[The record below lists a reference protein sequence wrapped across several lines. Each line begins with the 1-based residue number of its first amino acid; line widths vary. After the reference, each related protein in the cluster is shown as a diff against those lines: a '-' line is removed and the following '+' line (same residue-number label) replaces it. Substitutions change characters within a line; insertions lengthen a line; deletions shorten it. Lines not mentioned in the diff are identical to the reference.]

1 MIERRE
7 HLRLAA
13 EARDA
18 FEIVGDVRQ
27 QDLDRDVAI
36 QPHIARSIHLAHP
49 ACADGGKDL
58 VWSETI
64 AGSQGHARCPMTE
77 RAHSKATCLHN
88 GRDVKLPHPV
98 ILLIAGVAVCAALT
112 WILPPGEYDR
122 RDDPATG
129 RSVVV
134 AGTYHRVDPAPVGP
148 FAAAVA
154 IPRGFVEAADVIGV
168 VLFVGAAWIVVDRIG
183 TLGRLIAALVGA
195 FGSGGLIAIPVV
207 SLFFATMGALENMQE
222 EIIPLVPALLLLG
235 RGLGVDAVS
244 VVAMSTGAA
253 AIGSAFGPTNPFQA
267 GIAMK
272 LAQLPPMSAAT
283 LRWTTFVAALAL
295 WVAWTMWHA
304 HRKRG
309 RDSGS
314 GIRDSKIT
322 GVDGLGPGIRD
333 PKITGGEIGAAQG
346 RDYLILAVAIAPI
359 AAYVYGSVALG
370 WGFNELS
377 GGFLVA
383 GCVAG
388 LLGGLGVAGTTTA
401 FLEGMQ
407 AMLPAAILIGAARAL
422 SLVLTDG
429 HVTDTILNGLAEPL
443 SRAPAAF
450 ASMLMIP
457 FHAIVHVAVPSV
469 SGQAVLT
476 MPILVPLSDL
486 LGISRQVTVL
496 AYQTGAGL
504 TELLTPTNG
513 GLMAVLLAAGVP
525 FARWIRFA
533 VVGVLLALIV
543 GVAGIIALLAV

>member
-1 MIERRE
+1 M
-7 HLRLAA
+7 
-13 EARDA
+13 
-18 FEIVGDVRQ
+18 
-27 QDLDRDVAI
+27 
-36 QPHIARSIHLAHP
+36 
-49 ACADGGKDL
+49 
-58 VWSETI
+58 
-64 AGSQGHARCPMTE
+64 
-77 RAHSKATCLHN
+77 
-88 GRDVKLPHPV
+88 KLPHPV
-98 ILLIAGVAVCAALT
+98 ILLIVGVAVCAVLT
-112 WILPPGEYDR
+112 WILPAGEYDR

-183 TLGRLIAALVGA
+183 TLGRLIAALVGG
-195 FGSGGLIAIPVV
+195 FGSRGLIAIPVV

-272 LAQLPPMSAAT
+272 LAQLPPMSAAS
-283 LRWTTFVAALAL
+283 LRWTTFAAGLAL
-295 WVAWTMWHA
+295 WVAWTMWYA
-304 HRKRG
+304 ARG
-309 RDSGS
+309 RDPGS
-314 GIRDSKIT
+314 GIRDPRIA
-322 GVDGLGPGIRD
+322 GD
-333 PKITGGEIGAAQG
+333 EIASATG
-346 RDYLILAVAIAPI
+346 RDYLILAIAVTPI

-388 LLGGLGVAGTTTA
+388 LLGGLGVGGTTAA

-429 HVTDTILNGLAEPL
+429 HVTDTILNGLATPL

-450 ASMLMIP
+450 ASLLMIP
-457 FHAIVHVAVPSV
+457 FHSIVHVAVPSV

-486 LGISRQVTVL
+486 LGISRQATVL

-533 VVGVLLALIV
+533 IVGVLLALAV
-543 GVAGIIALLAV
+543 GVAGIIAVLSTG

>member
-1 MIERRE
+1 M
-7 HLRLAA
+7 
-13 EARDA
+13 
-18 FEIVGDVRQ
+18 
-27 QDLDRDVAI
+27 
-36 QPHIARSIHLAHP
+36 
-49 ACADGGKDL
+49 
-58 VWSETI
+58 
-64 AGSQGHARCPMTE
+64 
-77 RAHSKATCLHN
+77 
-88 GRDVKLPHPV
+88 KLPHPI
-98 ILLIAGVAVCAALT
+98 ILLVAGVAVCAVLT
-112 WILPPGEYDR
+112 WVLPAGEYDR

-129 RSVVV
+129 RRIVV
-134 AGTYHRVDPAPVGP
+134 AGTYHPVDPAPVGP
-148 FAAAVA
+148 FTAAVA

-183 TLGRLIAALVGA
+183 TLGRLIAALVA
-195 FGSGGLIAIPVV
+195 SFGSRGLIAIPVI

-235 RGLGVDAVS
+235 RGLGVDAIS

-253 AIGSAFGPTNPFQA
+253 AVGSAFGPTNPFQA

-272 LAQLPPMSAAT
+272 LAQLPPMSAAP
-283 LRWTTFVAALAL
+283 LRWTMFAAALAL
-295 WVAWTMWHA
+295 WVGWTMWHA
-304 HRKRG
+304 ARNRG
-309 RDSGS
+309 SVVYGLASSVSGPA
-314 GIRDSKIT
+314 RTEDRRPET
-322 GVDGLGPGIRD
+322 GARSVALKDL
-333 PKITGGEIGAAQG
+333 
-346 RDYLILAVAIAPI
+346 LILLIAIAPI
-359 AAYVYGSVALG
+359 AVYVYGSVALG

-377 GGFLVA
+377 GGFLIA

-388 LLGGLGVAGTTTA
+388 LLGGLGVGGTTTA
-401 FLEGMQ
+401 YLEGMQ
-407 AMLPAAILIGAARAL
+407 AMLPAAILIGVARTL

-429 HVTDTILNGLAEPL
+429 HVTDTILNGLATPL

-450 ASMLMIP
+450 ASILMIP
-457 FHAIVHVAVPSV
+457 FHSIVHVAVPSV

-525 FARWIRFA
+525 FSRWIRFA

-543 GVAGIIALLAV
+543 GVVGMVAAMGL

>member
-1 MIERRE
+1 M
-7 HLRLAA
+7 
-13 EARDA
+13 
-18 FEIVGDVRQ
+18 
-27 QDLDRDVAI
+27 
-36 QPHIARSIHLAHP
+36 
-49 ACADGGKDL
+49 
-58 VWSETI
+58 
-64 AGSQGHARCPMTE
+64 
-77 RAHSKATCLHN
+77 
-88 GRDVKLPHPV
+88 KLPHPV
-98 ILLIAGVAVCAALT
+98 ILLIAGVAVCAVLT
-112 WILPPGEYDR
+112 WILPAGEYDR

-148 FAAAVA
+148 FGAAVA

-168 VLFVGAAWIVVDRIG
+168 VLFVGAAWIVVDRVG

-195 FGSGGLIAIPVV
+195 FGSRGLIAIPVV

-272 LAQLPPMSAAT
+272 LAQLPPMSAAG
-283 LRWTTFVAALAL
+283 LRWTTFAAALSL

-304 HRKRG
+304 ARSRG
-309 RDSGS
+309 RDQGS
-314 GIRDSKIT
+314 GIGVQEPRSEGTARDFAI
-322 GVDGLGPGIRD
+322 L
-333 PKITGGEIGAAQG
+333 
-346 RDYLILAVAIAPI
+346 LIAVAPI

-383 GCVAG
+383 GCIAG
-388 LLGGLGVAGTTTA
+388 LLGGLGVAGTTAA

-407 AMLPAAILIGAARAL
+407 GMLPAAILIGAARAL

-429 HVTDTILNGLAEPL
+429 HVTDTILNGLATPL
-443 SRAPAAF
+443 SRAPAAL
-450 ASMLMIP
+450 ASLLMIP
-457 FHAIVHVAVPSV
+457 FHSIVHVAVPSV

-486 LGISRQVTVL
+486 LGISRQATVL

-525 FARWIRFA
+525 FPRWITFA
-533 VVGVLLALIV
+533 IVGVLLALAV
-543 GVAGIIALLAV
+543 GVVGIIEVLSTG